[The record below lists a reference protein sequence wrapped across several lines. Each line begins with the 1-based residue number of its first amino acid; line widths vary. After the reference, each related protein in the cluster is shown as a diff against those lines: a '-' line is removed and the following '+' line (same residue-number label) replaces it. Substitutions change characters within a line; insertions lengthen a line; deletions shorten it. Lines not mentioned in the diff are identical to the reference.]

1 MKGFDMPSF
10 DIVSKVDMAEVD
22 NAINNVVREVR
33 QRYDFKDSGTS
44 LDRSDSI
51 ITLITED
58 DLKLS
63 SLQDLLKQ
71 QMSKRGVAL
80 KSLSFEPPVKAGGD
94 TLRQTVNVK
103 QGVDATLSKDIIKKV
118 KAKKLKVQ
126 MSIKGDEIRV
136 TGKKRDDLQETISVI
151 KAIELPIPLQ
161 YVNFRD

>member
-1 MKGFDMPSF
+1 MKGFNMPSF
-10 DIVSKVDMAEVD
+10 DIVSKVDMAEID

-33 QRYDFKDSGTS
+33 QRYDFKDSATS

-80 KSLSFEPPVKAGGD
+80 KSLSF
-94 TLRQTVNVK
+94 
-103 QGVDATLSKDIIKKV
+103 
-118 KAKKLKVQ
+118 
-126 MSIKGDEIRV
+126 
-136 TGKKRDDLQETISVI
+136 
-151 KAIELPIPLQ
+151 
-161 YVNFRD
+161 